1 MDFRFFS
8 TWFPLVTQVSSR
20 DLPKKKKI
28 FKRWATCSARAHI
41 YIYIYIYIYCKN
53 KIKFVKRGNQY
64 DCSELK
70 LHRTVANELGEQ
82 RVSEV

>member
-20 DLPKKKKI
+20 DLPKKKKSS
-28 FKRWATCSARAHI
+28 RDGPHVARAH
-41 YIYIYIYIYCKN
+41 IYIYIYIYCKN